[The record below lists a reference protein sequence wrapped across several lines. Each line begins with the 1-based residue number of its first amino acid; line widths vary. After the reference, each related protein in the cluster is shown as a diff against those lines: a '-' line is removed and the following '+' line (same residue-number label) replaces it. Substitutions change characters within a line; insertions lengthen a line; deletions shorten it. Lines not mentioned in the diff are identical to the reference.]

1 MKETPIKVA
10 LVGCG
15 QIADAHLQE
24 IRKIAGARLV
34 AVCDRYI
41 DLARQA
47 AQRYEVPHAFDD
59 LERMIE
65 TAKPDVLHVTTPP
78 QTHCAIALQALSA
91 GVHVYVEK
99 PFAIDAAEAQSMVD
113 AAAAARRL
121 VCVGHDQL
129 FDPLWLE
136 LRRRHDEGALGRVV
150 HIDSIQGYD
159 LGGPFGKAFASDP
172 RHWIHRLPGSFFQNT
187 ISHALYKITEFLPD
201 ERPAVHACWFGEEG
215 PANCPTELRVCLA
228 GLQTT
233 AYLTSSCAARPV
245 QRVAR
250 ICGTRA
256 TAEIDFDGDFLSVQT
271 RLALRGPFARLE
283 YPYRRLRQ
291 SAAGLR
297 RNLTRFLRNRLHYFG
312 GMNALFSAFYRA
324 VREGREAPIAYGEIV
339 RVTAIMDEIFE
350 VCRRRRMLPLT
361 PLLEPHLPTV
371 GAAR

>member
-121 VCVGHDQL
+121 V
-129 FDPLWLE
+129 
-136 LRRRHDEGALGRVV
+136 
-150 HIDSIQGYD
+150 
-159 LGGPFGKAFASDP
+159 
-172 RHWIHRLPGSFFQNT
+172 
-187 ISHALYKITEFLPD
+187 
-201 ERPAVHACWFGEEG
+201 
-215 PANCPTELRVCLA
+215 
-228 GLQTT
+228 
-233 AYLTSSCAARPV
+233 
-245 QRVAR
+245 
-250 ICGTRA
+250 
-256 TAEIDFDGDFLSVQT
+256 
-271 RLALRGPFARLE
+271 
-283 YPYRRLRQ
+283 
-291 SAAGLR
+291 
-297 RNLTRFLRNRLHYFG
+297 
-312 GMNALFSAFYRA
+312 
-324 VREGREAPIAYGEIV
+324 
-339 RVTAIMDEIFE
+339 
-350 VCRRRRMLPLT
+350 
-361 PLLEPHLPTV
+361 
-371 GAAR
+371 